1 MRHLAMTSPVWSPF
15 ENTRIELSGSEMI
28 CTETV
33 TVFRGDLGFPVFGL
47 WLIGLYLR
55 KFPLRTT
62 RGIKGFLLF
71 GCGGYWLIMFKTLR
85 LQVERE

>member
-1 MRHLAMTSPVWSPF
+1 
-15 ENTRIELSGSEMI
+15 
-28 CTETV
+28 
-33 TVFRGDLGFPVFGL
+33 L